1 MTATTLA
8 PAQDRLE
15 TTTFTSCGPVDA
27 HVDAFR
33 SLFERTAACMA
44 FVDSALDVQEV
55 NRQFV
60 RELIGHRTA
69 TEYNLLD
76 FVQHDDPDGLRLRFQ
91 QLIAGTRD
99 QIVETVVCVT
109 AHDRQVP
116 GTLSAV
122 AVHNG
127 VLRTSTAVV
136 TLHCNEPLAPVRQR
150 RLLTELDAR
159 ILEGVAAGIST
170 IGLAT
175 KLYLSRQGVEYHVG
189 TMLKKFKAPN
199 RAALVSRAYAMGVL
213 ASDMWPPRANP
224 AFVK

>member
-1 MTATTLA
+1 MTAFALV
-8 PAQDRLE
+8 PAQAHLE
-15 TTTFTSCGPVDA
+15 ATAFSPRGPVDA

-44 FVDSALDVQEV
+44 SVNPALDLQEV
-55 NRQFV
+55 NRQFIQ
-60 RELIGHRTA
+60 ELIGHRTA
-69 TEYNLLD
+69 VGHNLLD
-76 FVQHDDPDGLRLRFQ
+76 FVQNDDLDGLRLRFA
-91 QLIAGTRD
+91 QLIAGTRG
-99 QIVETVVCVT
+99 QIVEAVVCVT
-109 AHDRQVP
+109 ADDRHVP
-116 GTLSAV
+116 ATLTAV
-122 AVHNG
+122 AVHQG
-127 VLRTSTAVV
+127 GSTAVV
-136 TLHCNEPLAPVRQR
+136 TLRCAEALPQGRQR

-170 IGLAT
+170 IGLAA

-213 ASDMWPPRANP
+213 ASDLWPPRVNP